1 MNQRYE
7 RAAHRL
13 VCEARWDPDLG
24 APPSLCIAIAR
35 MGGTSRTPIS
45 IFLPVVAPSLLVAV
59 FTFRFNADVR
69 TLSMTYT
76 FQKVTVTWGLDVGKC
91 IDVQCGMASWQSA
104 KLEHFSAEEHGGV
117 VVESV
122 EMFESTPPEAIEL
135 GD

>member
-1 MNQRYE
+1 MKLDGTLIWVPLRLFALPLPGW
-7 RAAHRL
+7 AAR
-13 VCEARWDPDLG
+13 
-24 APPSLCIAIAR
+24 
-35 MGGTSRTPIS
+35 
-45 IFLPVVAPSLLVAV
+45 VAPHQYFSPGGGAIPLVAV

-122 EMFESTPPEAIEL
+122 EMFESIPPEVIER